1 MKTFLKWLREH
12 DEDNLHMPC
21 DSVLPTIAAAGP
33 NGISV
38 EELRDRFKEMD
49 TLVDWLEMLER
60 HGAIQ
65 QFVVGEKR
73 FYRAA

>member
-1 MKTFLKWLREH
+1 
-12 DEDNLHMPC
+12 
-21 DSVLPTIAAAGP
+21 
-33 NGISV
+33 
-38 EELRDRFKEMD
+38 
-49 TLVDWLEMLER
+49 VDWLEMLER